1 MAPRSEPLEG
11 LVVVDLS
18 TTVASALTTL
28 LFADYGAEVIS
39 VERPG
44 GSRLREQAAW
54 PYWLRG
60 KRSIVLDLEEAAD
73 QEVAQGLAAGADVV
87 VEAWGPGTADRLG
100 VGDEALRAANPGLV
114 YTAISGFGHTG
125 PYSHLKAFEAVVM
138 AKTGSMY
145 GNTAPHRPGPV
156 MINPWGA
163 MASAAL
169 LAMQGTLLAL
179 HDRTGSGFGQ
189 RVDATMA
196 QGMMAQ
202 DPWFYFLLELAQKFP
217 DALRASPGPT
227 MAGKRA
233 VPPSWLSFGLLNGVS
248 QEGRWMQ
255 FSHATPIQFDAFLSV
270 LGLGAEWKAKADDDD
285 PAVRD
290 ELWTEM
296 LARVRSRN
304 LAEWQAIFDRDKHVF
319 AEQYRRGTELFAHP
333 QIVHDGHAVEYEQP
347 GMGSV
352 TAMGRLVKL
361 LDDPGAQAWSVT
373 SPAPAADADGASL
386 RAHPPSPKPVPSGNP
401 PDPHPP
407 LEGIT
412 VVDLGTFYAGPF
424 GSAMFADQGAR
435 VIKIEQLDGDPIRF
449 NMPMPESAGVRV
461 TQGKQSIAVDVNTP
475 TGHHIV
481 SEIIRGA
488 DIVLHTYRGGVAQ
501 RMGLD
506 ADSMRRIN
514 PELIYHH
521 GVGYGIDGPY
531 TRRSA
536 FAPTIAAGSG
546 FAARSG
552 GTGGTP
558 VADDASIDDIKDL
571 GSTLAGTP
579 SGHPDGMAALAVAV
593 GMALELVA
601 RDRHGGGQVGLT
613 SMISTMGHVL
623 GDIMLEYPGRPEPT
637 WPDADQLGY
646 HPLYRLYPAADGWI
660 VLCAPT
666 EEGWSRLRAAL
677 PQVAERR
684 RDDPDLASALAEIF
698 LTRPAQEWERDLS
711 AEGIGCAA
719 VTPQLGGLAAGMFQP
734 GQIGEQLGYIT
745 TVEHPLFGEHRRSTA
760 LVRLSRGTETLG
772 AGCLIGQH
780 SDAILAELGYDEDQI
795 AKLRADGVI
804 GG

>member
-1 MAPRSEPLEG
+1 MTEYKGPLEG

-18 TTVASALTTL
+18 TTIASAFTTL
-28 LFADYGAEVIS
+28 LFADSGADVITI
-39 VERPG
+39 ERPG
-44 GSRLREQAAW
+44 GSRLRQQASW

-60 KRSIVLDLEEAAD
+60 KRSIVLDLKDQAD
-73 QEVAQGLAAGADVV
+73 QAMARSLTAGADVV
-87 VEAWGPGTADRLG
+87 VEAWGPRVADRLG
-100 VGDEALRAANPGLV
+100 LGDETLRGANPGLV
-114 YTAISGFGHTG
+114 YTAISGFGHDG
-125 PYSHLKAFEAVVM
+125 PYSHLKAYEAVVM

-156 MINPWGA
+156 MINPLGA

-169 LAMQGTLLAL
+169 LAMQGTLIAL
-179 HDRTGSGFGQ
+179 HERAGSGFGQ

-202 DPWFYFLLELAQKFP
+202 DPWFYFLLELTQRFP

-233 VPPSWLSFGLLNGVS
+233 VPPTWLSFGLLNGVS
-248 QEGRWMQ
+248 KEGRWMQ
-255 FSHATPIQFDAFLSV
+255 FSHATPVQFDAFLSA
-270 LGLGAEWKAKADDDD
+270 LGLGSEWRAKADDDD
-285 PAVRD
+285 PEVRD

-296 LARVRSRN
+296 LTRVRDRS
-304 LAEWQAIFDRDKHVF
+304 LDEWQGVFDADRHVF
-319 AEQYRRGTELFAHP
+319 AEQYRSATELFGHP
-333 QIVHDGHAVEYEQP
+333 QIVYDGHSVEYEQP
-347 GMGSV
+347 GLGQV
-352 TAMGRLVKL
+352 RAMGRLVKL
-361 LDDPGAQAWSVT
+361 IGDIDDGAWSPAA
-373 SPAPAADADGASL
+373 PAPAVDANGPSL
-386 RAHPPSPKPVPSGNP
+386 RAHPPAAKPIPPGVPGEKR
-401 PDPHPP
+401 PP
-407 LEGIT
+407 LEGVT
-412 VVDLGTFYAGPF
+412 VVDLGSFYAGPF

-435 VIKIEQLDGDPIRF
+435 VIKIEQLEGDPIRF

-461 TQGKQSIAVDVNTP
+461 TQGKESIAVDFSTP
-475 TGHHIV
+475 DGHAIV
-481 SEIIRGA
+481 TEIIRRA
-488 DIVLHTYRGGVAQ
+488 DIVLHTYRGGVAL

-514 PELIYHH
+514 PDLIYHH

-531 TRRSA
+531 ARRSA

-546 FAARSG
+546 FASRSG

-558 VADDASIDDIKDL
+558 VPADSSIDDIKDL

-601 RDRHGGGQVGLT
+601 RDLGRGGQVGLT

-623 GDIMLEYPGRPEPT
+623 GDMMIEYPERPDPI
-637 WPDADQLGY
+637 WPDTDQLGY
-646 HPLYRLYPAADGWI
+646 HPLYRLYESADGWL

-666 EEGWSRLRAAL
+666 AEGWSRLCVAVPAL
-677 PQVAERR
+677 ADRGME
-684 RDDPDLASALAEIF
+684 DPDLSSVLADIF
-698 LTRPAQEWERDLS
+698 RTLPGADWERELS
-711 AEGIGCAA
+711 AAGVGCAA
-719 VTPQLGGLAAGMFQP
+719 VAPQLGGLAAGMFLP
-734 GQIGEQLGYIT
+734 GEVGEQLGYIA
-745 TVEHPLFGEHRRSTA
+745 TVEHPIFGEHRRSTA
-760 LVRLSRGTETLG
+760 LVRLSRGVETLG

-780 SDAILAELGYDEDQI
+780 TDAILEELGYDEHQI
-795 AKLRADGVI
+795 AKLRADGTI